1 MSLKTIITDLASE
14 GGIRA
19 NDSEQLT
26 LLTYRL
32 NKAAEELYN
41 QNDLIGS
48 LREQVFNV
56 STDSEGM
63 QITMP
68 SYVGRVRAVRYY
80 YPSID
85 LKMVDMRP
93 KYAAKFWQ
101 SKNFISWR
109 LKGESPLQVDITNAS
124 LVTVTFAQPLTVAVT
139 VTIEGTIEGAT
150 GLTQE
155 KLAFEIGQT
164 TLTTLLSFETITNIV
179 KSAPTLYDCD
189 VTDVDGRS
197 LALVPNN
204 AVKSLYQW
212 VQVMNL
218 PNNTNGGQQT
228 TYLPI
233 TDYVEVL
240 WKQRF
245 RPFINL
251 EDEFICPWYDQAIIW
266 MYKKQKAL
274 LQAETDPNFFI
285 AAKGFQTQCDKII
298 NDVAHESDQN
308 LEKYMNFGSNQ
319 FLSAFENMSNNAMGN
334 YPYANGGGCGIVWP

>member
-1 MSLKTIITDLASE
+1 MSLKSIITDLASE

-19 NDSEQLT
+19 NDPEQLA
-26 LLTYRL
+26 LLTFRI

-41 QNDLIGS
+41 QNDLIGC

-56 STDSEGM
+56 STNAEGM

-68 SYVGRVRAVRYY
+68 SHVGRIRAVRYY

-93 KYAAKFWQ
+93 KYASKFWQ
-101 SKNFISWR
+101 TKNFISWR

-124 LVTVTFAQPLTVAVT
+124 LVTVTFSNPCPEAVT
-139 VTIEGTIEGAT
+139 VTIEGTIEGAS

-155 KLAFEIGQT
+155 KLEFAIGDT
-164 TLTTLLSFETITNIV
+164 TLTTLLSWETITNIV
-179 KSAPTLYDCD
+179 KSNPTTYDCN
-189 VTDVDGRS
+189 VTDVDNRS

-204 AVKSLYQW
+204 QLRSLYQW
-212 VQVMNL
+212 FQVMNL

-245 RPFINL
+245 RPFIHQ

-274 LQAETDPNFFI
+274 QQAESDPNFFI

-298 NDVAHESDQN
+298 QDVAHESDQN

-319 FLSAFENMSNNAMGN
+319 FLSAFENMSNNALGN
-334 YPYANGGGCGIVWP
+334 YPYANGGGGIVWP